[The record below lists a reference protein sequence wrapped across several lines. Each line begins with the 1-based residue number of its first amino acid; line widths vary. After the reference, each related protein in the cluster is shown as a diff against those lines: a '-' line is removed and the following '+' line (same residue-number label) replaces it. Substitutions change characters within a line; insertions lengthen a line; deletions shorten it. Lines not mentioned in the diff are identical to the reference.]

1 MARATVGACLA
12 SGRRPTGPAWARWRT
27 PGARCILR
35 GFSLLHAHDASQRFS
50 PVPAWA
56 TATVAV
62 ASLLANSLWRRVSQ
76 ADGTT
81 AFVLMFACLL
91 GWPLTTGLI
100 AMLLGGAIGL
110 WEDHPVPRLAVLFGV
125 AGVTLAVY
133 GMPRLWN
140 LLVCA
145 AIAITVGLRLQR
157 AAQDEADL
165 ERL

>member
-1 MARATVGACLA
+1 MTFTNESHL
-12 SGRRPTGPAWARWRT
+12 SPLWA
-27 PGARCILR
+27 A
-35 GFSLLHAHDASQRFS
+35 
-50 PVPAWA
+50 
-56 TATVAV
+56 ATVAV
-62 ASLLANSLWRRVSQ
+62 ASLLANYLWQSWFSQ

-100 AMLLGGAIGL
+100 AMMLGGVIGL
-110 WEDHPVPRLAVLFGV
+110 WEDRPALRLAVLFGV

-145 AIAITVGLRLQR
+145 AVAITVGLRLQR

-165 ERL
+165 ESL

>member
-1 MARATVGACLA
+1 MTF
-12 SGRRPTGPAWARWRT
+12 P
-27 PGARCILR
+27 
-35 GFSLLHAHDASQRFS
+35 DDS
-50 PVPAWA
+50 PLSPPWG

-62 ASLLANSLWRRVSQ
+62 AALLANYLWQSWFSQ
-76 ADGTT
+76 ADGMT

-100 AMLLGGAIGL
+100 AMLLGGIIRR
-110 WEDHPVPRLAVLFGV
+110 WEDHPVPRLAVLSGV
-125 AGVTLAVY
+125 AGITLAVY

-145 AIAITVGLRLQR
+145 AVAITVWLRLQR

-165 ERL
+165 ESL

>member
-1 MARATVGACLA
+1 MTL
-12 SGRRPTGPAWARWRT
+12 PN
-27 PGARCILR
+27 
-35 GFSLLHAHDASQRFS
+35 DS
-50 PVPAWA
+50 PLSPPWA

-62 ASLLANSLWRRVSQ
+62 ASLLANSLWQSWFSQ

-110 WEDHPVPRLAVLFGV
+110 WEDHPVLRLAVLFGV